1 MSIWGKKAVSL
12 IFYSRPYWCLS
23 LWAWIPKSQGP
34 LSSKIMHYCIKSLRI
49 IHLGDRC
56 GCKSGRDHWRAPQGL
71 WLEYRGMSA
80 FRMWLE
86 EVDQSGWHQDNMND
100 TLFFFF
106 FKVIEPKGGKV
117 LNEVRG
123 RSYEERIR
131 WLRASFM
138 GSTSMTWPAC
148 LIKES
153 S

>member
-1 MSIWGKKAVSL
+1 MSIWGKKATGM
-12 IFYSRPYWCLS
+12 IFYSRPYWCPS

-34 LSSKIMHYCIKSLRI
+34 LSSEIVHYCIKSLRI

-56 GCKSGRDHWRAPQGL
+56 GCKSGWDHWRVPQGL
-71 WLEYRGMSA
+71 WLECWGTSA

-86 EVDQSGWHQDNMND
+86 EVDQSGWHQDNMMTNC
-100 TLFFFF
+100 F
-106 FKVIEPKGGKV
+106 FKVIEPKEGKV

-123 RSYEERIR
+123 RSYEDRIR
-131 WLRASFM
+131 WLRAIFM